1 MEWCNFS
8 RQEVFCSLIIER
20 TVRATESDCNNFED
34 GRNETLIRSIR
45 WMLSSKPCNQL
56 NWWFL

>member
-20 TVRATESDCNNFED
+20 TVWATESDCNNFED
-34 GRNETLIRSIR
+34 GRNETLIRRKIY
-45 WMLSSKPCNQL
+45 KHKVDAV
-56 NWWFL
+56 F